1 MGPLYT
7 HPLDPYLST
16 CPVGDLVSFFTDVV
30 KPKTSKSES
39 PRTRIRAFSEQKTP
53 SPLSSDAHKSL
64 GKLMVPSNWRFCLS
78 STPFSISLPP
88 IVPLLRH
95 FFLLSSPCLSFSP
108 PPLLFSFPPFLPL
121 PASSS
126 SILSSLSPSSLIA
139 SATNPRSHSPV
150 DFYDPP
156 DRETM
161 RLQKFGKLL
170 AGPNTD
176 LGKSRQSH

>member
-1 MGPLYT
+1 M
-7 HPLDPYLST
+7 
-16 CPVGDLVSFFTDVV
+16 SFFTDVV

-64 GKLMVPSNWRFCLS
+64 GRLMVPFNLVVLS
-78 STPFSISLPP
+78 VKCTPLDLSPSYSASPSSFLPP
-88 IVPLLRH
+88 LFSRP
-95 FFLLSSPCLSFSP
+95 FFSPSSPLLSSPLFFSP
-108 PPLLFSFPPFLPL
+108 LPVFTLSLLPPLQPP
-121 PASSS
+121 
-126 SILSSLSPSSLIA
+126 LSSLYSPPSSSLTA

-176 LGKSRQSH
+176 LGKSCQSH